1 MKTKTIPM
9 KERYA
14 PLKKLAKIWL
24 NDFLQNEKTYTEIL
38 IPAIISG
45 DFSRF
50 TESEIELIEKI
61 RANFKK
67 SEWKNFKPLFLS
79 TINSIK
85 KEIYNADILKQAEG
99 FIQNDNFLM
108 FEKIYFE
115 NKNLLSSLQKTY
127 IENLKKY
134 ILNLRANIIALS
146 VENFKKASSFFYS
159 KVKNL
164 PEAEKEALGLFVED
178 IENLISLLKEFKFQE
193 ADVLFYKTKAVKKA
207 EYEDLKKKY
216 VLEYFLNENID
227 EEKAL
232 AISSISPNVLLKA
245 RAGSG
250 KTSTICLKT
259 LFLIE
264 KYGIHPDEI
273 LILAFNKEA
282 KVKIRKDLGEKYGL
296 NNYINYKNVSGF
308 ENAKTFHSFAKSLF
322 DEVQIADDKKRKTL
336 ILKAIGEILEDNGL
350 KEKFYNFYKTSL
362 NVPIKNEV
370 NISDNSSITF
380 LKGLSQVTLRGE
392 IVKSHGEKYIADFLF
407 ENGIEY
413 EYEKSIIF
421 SKSEKEALNIDDKW
435 NVYRPDFYIKYGGK
449 EFYLEHWGVDKN
461 ALEPCYSAGGKALGP
476 KNSVIDDVSKYVKN
490 MHIKR
495 RYFRKKNIP
504 LIETWC
510 SDSQV
515 RENFEIILKE
525 TLCKFG
531 IFPEKQEKTE
541 LFNRVRELNIK
552 AFYKTV
558 EGFIS
563 TVKKSKFDNFYI
575 ERKLEDK
582 ALSERTK
589 IFLELGYRVYLKYQA
604 YLEKEKLYD
613 FDDLII
619 KATEKILKTR
629 GECEFRIFNSE
640 KMKINRLKYILIDE
654 YQDFS
659 RLFFDLILA
668 IKCFNPK
675 LKLFATG
682 DDWQAINGFA
692 GSNLYYFKN
701 FKKLFNNSE
710 VYTLANNYRSY
721 KKIIDTSNTLM
732 AFDGVP
738 ARPVKTNEGEV
749 LKINIDKTF
758 INRENN
764 SDLIYTFK
772 KDSGQIKAKYL
783 KTVHRL
789 VRLNPDKSF
798 LILSRLNKISGSNL
812 ESEFAPKL
820 LRMKTIDKTKI
831 RALTIHKSKGLE
843 ADIVI
848 ILRAI
853 NGIMPFIHPDFEVSL
868 ALKDNFNLGYC
879 EIADEEKRLFYV
891 AMTRA
896 KEKVYILTESR
907 LETVYL
913 KNLNLKE
920 ISFRDLNF
928 ES

>member
-1 MKTKTIPM
+1 MKTRKIPL

-38 IPAIISG
+38 LPAIISN

-50 TESEIELIEKI
+50 SENEIEVINEIK
-61 RANFKK
+61 ANFKK
-67 SEWKNFKPLFLS
+67 SEWKNFKSLFLS
-79 TINSIK
+79 TVNTLK
-85 KEIYNADILKQAEG
+85 KEAYNSDILKKAEC
-99 FIQNDNFLM
+99 FIKDDNFLM
-108 FEKIYFE
+108 FEKLYFE
-115 NKNLLSSLQKTY
+115 NKNLLANLQKVY
-127 IENLKKY
+127 SENLEKY
-134 ILNLRANIIALS
+134 IKNLRADIINLS
-146 VENFKKASSFFYS
+146 AEDFKKASSFFYL

-164 PEAEKEALGLFVED
+164 PDEQKRHTGLFMED
-178 IENLISLLKEFKFQE
+178 IEELIEVLKDFKFKD
-193 ADVLFYKTKAVKKA
+193 ADTLFYKKKIITKE
-207 EYEDLKKKY
+207 EYENLKKKY
-216 VLEYFLNENID
+216 VIQYFSSEKID

-296 NNYINYKNVSGF
+296 NGYLNYKNATGF

-322 DEVQIADDKKRKTL
+322 DDVQIADEKKRKAL
-336 ILKAIGEILEDNGL
+336 ILKALNDVL
-350 KEKFYNFYKTSL
+350 DDDKYKEKFYNFYKTSL
-362 NVPIKNEV
+362 IVPSKKEV
-370 NISDNSSITF
+370 NIEKDLKVMF
-380 LKGLSQVTLRGE
+380 LKDLSQVTLKGE

-435 NVYRPDFYIKYGGK
+435 NIYRPDFYIKFDTKKGGR
-449 EFYLEHWGVDKN
+449 EFYLEHWGVNKN
-461 ALEPCYSAGGKALGP
+461 ALEPSYSGK
-476 KNSVIDDVSKYVKN
+476 NNVIDDVSKYVKN

-495 RYFRKKNIP
+495 RYFRKKNIS
-504 LIETWC
+504 LIETWAE
-510 SDSQV
+510 DSQI

-525 TLCKFG
+525 TLQKYG
-531 IFPEKQEKTE
+531 ITPVKQDDKV
-541 LFNRVRELNIK
+541 LFDKVRELNIK
-552 AFYKTV
+552 SFYKTI

-563 TVKKSKFDNFYI
+563 IVKKSKFDNFTI
-575 ERKLEDK
+575 ERKIEDK
-582 ALSERTK
+582 EISSRTR
-589 IFLELGYRVYLKYQA
+589 IFLELGYKVYLKYQKF
-604 YLEKEKLYD
+604 LKEENLSD

-619 KATEKILKTR
+619 CAAKKILET
-629 GECEFRIFNSE
+629 GGNCEFRIFNNE
-640 KMKINRLKYILIDE
+640 KMKVNGLKYILIDE

-659 RLFFDLILA
+659 KLFFDLILG

-675 LKLFATG
+675 VKIFATG

-692 GSNLYYFKN
+692 GSNTYYFKN

-710 VYTLANNYRSY
+710 IYNLTSNYRSY
-721 KKIIDTSNTLM
+721 KNIIETSNTLM
-732 AFDGVP
+732 KFDGVP
-738 ARPVKTNEGEV
+738 AKPVLEEDGEV
-749 LKINIDKTF
+749 LKLNIDKTF
-758 INRENN
+758 INKENN
-764 SDLIYTFK
+764 SDLIYSFK
-772 KDSGQIKAKYL
+772 KDAGQIKAKYL

-789 VRLNPDKSF
+789 IRLNPDKTF
-798 LILSRLNKISGSNL
+798 LILSRLNKISGANL
-812 ESEFAPKL
+812 ESEFAYKL
-820 LRMKTIDKTKI
+820 LRMKTVDKSKI
-831 RALTIHKSKGLE
+831 RVMTIHKSKGLE

-853 NGIMPFIHPDFEVSL
+853 NGIMPFIHPDFEIMT
-868 ALKDNFNLGYC
+868 ALNKTYE
-879 EIADEEKRLFYV
+879 EIEDEEKKLFYV
-891 AMTRA
+891 ALTRA
-896 KEKVYILTESR
+896 REKAYILTESR

-913 KNLNLKE
+913 KELNLKE
-920 ISFRDLNF
+920 INFRDLNF
-928 ES
+928 